1 MNVSS
6 LLVFKRLKVIILV
19 FWMFSLKKG
28 EAKAGRDMVAMSDPG
43 KCDSNK
49 RCWVRS
55 SLLCHLSFRS
65 YIILTFPLR
74 VYSISNSF
82 LCLVHERGQFI
93 FLFHMD
99 IKLFD
104 HFFKKIFFPLGIA
117 LALLLKPMGYI
128 SMDLFLDSILI
139 QICSVSFLWLYAFK
153 LEDLTEV
160 PDWCASSVVSIPPS
174 SWFYLLGECPR
185 LGDFSL
191 LSSLLYQVSFKLNGE
206 RGGEV

>member
-1 MNVSS
+1 MCLYRVLWAWLNSCRSSWVNSITSLWNNMNVSS

-19 FWMFSLKKG
+19 FWMSSLKKG

-65 YIILTFPLR
+65 YISILTFPLR

-82 LCLVHERGQFI
+82 CLVHERGQFI

-104 HFFKKIFFPLGIA
+104 HFFKKIFFSLGIA

-128 SMDLFLDSILI
+128 SMDLFLGLYSDS
-139 QICSVSFLWLYAFK
+139 
-153 LEDLTEV
+153 DLF
-160 PDWCASSVVSIPPS
+160 C
-174 SWFYLLGECPR
+174 
-185 LGDFSL
+185 
-191 LSSLLYQVSFKLNGE
+191 
-206 RGGEV
+206 